1 VSLLIRRGEA
11 GDLPEIAAIQS
22 ACPTAAAWPVG
33 EYLAYDLRVAVSGG
47 RIAGF
52 LASRSV
58 AQDESEILNIAV
70 APSNRRQGVAKAL
83 IREFL
88 HGFKGDV
95 FLELRPSNSSAL
107 RLYKSLGFKVVSSRP
122 DYYESPP
129 EPGIV
134 MKLHS
139 C

>member
-22 ACPTAAAWPVG
+22 ACPTAAAWRV
-33 EYLAYDLRVAVSGG
+33 EDYLIYDLRVAVSGG

-58 AQDESEILNIAV
+58 AADESEILNIAV
-70 APSNRRQGVAKAL
+70 APPNRRRGVAKAL

-88 HGFKGDV
+88 NGFKGDV
-95 FLELRPSNSSAL
+95 FLELRASNSSAFA
-107 RLYKSLGFKVVSSRP
+107 LYKSLGFQVLSIRP
-122 DYYESPP
+122 DYYGSPP